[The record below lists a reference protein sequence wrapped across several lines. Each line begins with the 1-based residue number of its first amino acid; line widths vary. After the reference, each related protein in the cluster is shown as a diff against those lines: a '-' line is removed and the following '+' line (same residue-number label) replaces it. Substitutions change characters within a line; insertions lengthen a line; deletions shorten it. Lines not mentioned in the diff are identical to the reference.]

1 MFLSAIILSAL
12 FCSIMSAYMA
22 IIMTNNSS
30 SVYKIIQLKN
40 YSPVKIYLWAII
52 ILNLSSIIIF
62 FIFGLIYINLI
73 ENFSNALIL
82 YLLITFSLALLIFFI
97 VIMIKGKLDY
107 HLVTSVVLFTIII
120 SGLYPI
126 LLNRVIN

>member
-82 YLLITFSLALLIFFI
+82 YLLITFSLALLIYFI

>member
-30 SVYKIIQLKN
+30 SVYKIIQSRN

-97 VIMIKGKLDY
+97 VIIIKGKLDY

>member
-12 FCSIMSAYMA
+12 FSSIMSAYMA

-30 SVYKIIQLKN
+30 SLFKLIQSRN
-40 YSPVKIYLWAII
+40 YSPVKFYLYAII
-52 ILNLSSIIIF
+52 ILNFSSIIII

-73 ENFSNALIL
+73 DHFENSLLL
-82 YLLITFSLALLIFFI
+82 YILITFSIPFLIFLSFI
-97 VIMIKGKLDY
+97 TIKGKLNL
-107 HLVTSVVLFTIII
+107 HLIISVVLFTVMI

-126 LLNRVIN
+126 LLNRVIS

>member
-1 MFLSAIILSAL
+1 LFLSAIILSAL

>member
-1 MFLSAIILSAL
+1 
-12 FCSIMSAYMA
+12 MSAYMA

-107 HLVTSVVLFTIII
+107 HLVTSVLLFIVII

>member
-97 VIMIKGKLDY
+97 IIMIKGKIDY
-107 HLVTSVVLFTIII
+107 HLITSVLLFIVII

>member
-1 MFLSAIILSAL
+1 LFLSAIILSAL

-126 LLNRVIN
+126 LLNRIIN